1 MRGTLLV
8 ALAVPAAA
16 IVYDGVDYP
25 WISNRTCSDDP
36 DDCPGAGR
44 CTQLPDYAGGNGS
57 SGLFCRCGW
66 FGQMKAPECQEP
78 TSGTSNP
85 FATYTTT
92 AVVYGL
98 VVLYGLFVA
107 CKAPSRTG
115 LVSIVCVIVAAVCL
129 GAFHVI
135 YAVIFNGLIDR
146 TRSSAFLID
155 FLPTAFGSTF
165 AIVGIGLLY
174 SVAIEQARVAKS
186 GLLRTG
192 LLVFA
197 VAFGVLEVVLAV
209 VGGITELAI
218 ISLVQQALILVA
230 ALVLIACASVASCKT
245 GAGTPTTALVRQ
257 TLTFSAILLSCFF
270 LMLVLLAFVAGATSP
285 EGHWTFQFLT
295 HVFSN
300 ALFAHSLSF
309 YHRLPGTKTSEPKLD
324 TSRKF

>member
-25 WISNRTCSDDP
+25 WISNRSCRDDP

-98 VVLYGLFVA
+98 VVLYSLFVA

-115 LVSIVCVIVAAVCL
+115 LVSIVCVIVAACRF
-129 GAFHVI
+129 GAS
-135 YAVIFNGLIDR
+135 AR
-146 TRSSAFLID
+146 TPMPAPARARQRRL
-155 FLPTAFGSTF
+155 
-165 AIVGIGLLY
+165 
-174 SVAIEQARVAKS
+174 QARRSKFYGTFRSGKS
-186 GLLRTG
+186 RRVCAGFLR
-192 LLVFA
+192 
-197 VAFGVLEVVLAV
+197 
-209 VGGITELAI
+209 
-218 ISLVQQALILVA
+218 
-230 ALVLIACASVASCKT
+230 
-245 GAGTPTTALVRQ
+245 R
-257 TLTFSAILLSCFF
+257 
-270 LMLVLLAFVAGATSP
+270 
-285 EGHWTFQFLT
+285 
-295 HVFSN
+295 
-300 ALFAHSLSF
+300 
-309 YHRLPGTKTSEPKLD
+309 
-324 TSRKF
+324 

>member
-1 MRGTLLV
+1 M
-8 ALAVPAAA
+8 
-16 IVYDGVDYP
+16 
-25 WISNRTCSDDP
+25 
-36 DDCPGAGR
+36 
-44 CTQLPDYAGGNGS
+44 
-57 SGLFCRCGW
+57 
-66 FGQMKAPECQEP
+66 
-78 TSGTSNP
+78 
-85 FATYTTT
+85 
-92 AVVYGL
+92 
-98 VVLYGLFVA
+98 
-107 CKAPSRTG
+107 
-115 LVSIVCVIVAAVCL
+115 SIVCVIVAAVCL
-129 GAFHVI
+129 GFFHVI

-155 FLPTAFGSTF
+155 FLPTAFGSTS

-257 TLTFSAILLSCFF
+257 TRRSAPPSCPAFPHARSRSSPARVAEAIGRSTSLTSFQCFCA
-270 LMLVLLAFVAGATSP
+270 LAELTASPAQTS
-285 EGHWTFQFLT
+285 
-295 HVFSN
+295 
-300 ALFAHSLSF
+300 
-309 YHRLPGTKTSEPKLD
+309 
-324 TSRKF
+324 SRTRHEQKF